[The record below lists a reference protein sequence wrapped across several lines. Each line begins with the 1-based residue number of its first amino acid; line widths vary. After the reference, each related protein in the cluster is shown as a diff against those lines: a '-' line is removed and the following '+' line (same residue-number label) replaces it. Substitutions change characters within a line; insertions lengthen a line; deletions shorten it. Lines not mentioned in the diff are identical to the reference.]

1 MSFLPFGRSF
11 GGRSARG
18 IVSSA
23 KRTRVVSAP
32 VAEVWKV
39 LEDPY
44 QMPRWWPRVER
55 MEGVEEDR
63 FTQVFVSKR
72 RRTVRADFRLLASEP
87 PDAEYSSGHRTWTQE
102 VEGTPF
108 ERVLQESITEVLV
121 ETVPEG
127 TRITL
132 AQRQKLKGYTRVG
145 ALSMRGA
152 TVKRL
157 DEALD
162 GLARIVADP

>member
-1 MSFLPFGRSF
+1 MSFLPF
-11 GGRSARG
+11 RG
-18 IVSSA
+18 LGQPRRTVSTA
-23 KRTRVVSAP
+23 KRTRVLSAP
-32 VAEVWKV
+32 IAEVWKV

-44 QMPRWWPRVER
+44 SMPRWWPRVER

-72 RRTVRADFRLLASEP
+72 RHTVRADFRLLASEP
-87 PDAEYSSGHRTWTQE
+87 PDAEYPSGHRTWTQE
-102 VEGTPF
+102 VVGTPF

-121 ETVPEG
+121 EPVPEG
-127 TRITL
+127 TRVTI
-132 AQRQKLKGYTRVG
+132 AQRQKLKGYTRIG

-157 DEALD
+157 DQALE
-162 GLARIVADP
+162 GLERIVG

>member
-1 MSFLPFGRSF
+1 MRVGPFGLPIGPSTR
-11 GGRSARG
+11 RT
-18 IVSSA
+18 VSTA
-23 KRTRVVSAP
+23 KRTRVLSAP
-32 VAEVWKV
+32 IDEVWKV

-63 FTQVFVSKR
+63 FTEVFVSKR
-72 RRTVRADFRLLASEP
+72 GRTVRADFRLLASEP
-87 PDAEYSSGHRTWTQE
+87 PDAEYPSGHRTWTQE

-108 ERVLQESITEVLV
+108 ERVLQESITEILV
-121 ETVPEG
+121 EPVPEG
-127 TRITL
+127 TRVTL

-152 TVKRL
+152 TIKKL
-157 DEALD
+157 DQALD
-162 GLARIVADP
+162 GLARILG

>member
-1 MSFLPFGRSF
+1 MSWVRLGRT
-11 GGRSARG
+11 GARRT
-18 IVSSA
+18 VSSA
-23 KRTRVVSAP
+23 KRARVLSAP
-32 VAEVWKV
+32 IAEVWKV

-55 MEGVEEDR
+55 MEGVQDDR
-63 FTQVFVSKR
+63 FTQVFFSKR

-87 PDAEYSSGHRTWTQE
+87 PDAEYPSGHRTWTQE
-102 VEGTPF
+102 VAGTPF

-121 ETVPEG
+121 EPVAEG
-127 TRITL
+127 TRVTI
-132 AQRQKLKGYTRVG
+132 AQRQKLKGYTRIG

-152 TVKRL
+152 TIKRL

-162 GLARIVADP
+162 GLARIVG

>member
-1 MSFLPFGRSF
+1 MSWVRLGRT
-11 GGRSARG
+11 GGRRT
-18 IVSSA
+18 VSSA
-23 KRTRVVSAP
+23 KRARVLSAP
-32 VAEVWKV
+32 IAEVWKV

-55 MEGVEEDR
+55 MEGVQDDR
-63 FTQVFVSKR
+63 FTQVFFSKR

-87 PDAEYSSGHRTWTQE
+87 PDSEYPSGHRTWTQE
-102 VEGTPF
+102 VAGTPF

-121 ETVPEG
+121 EPVPEG
-127 TRITL
+127 TRVTI
-132 AQRQKLKGYTRVG
+132 AQRQKLKGYTRIG

-152 TVKRL
+152 TIKRL

-162 GLARIVADP
+162 GLARIVG

>member
-1 MSFLPFGRSF
+1 MSFRPFGRTF
-11 GGRSARG
+11 GLRSARG
-18 IVSSA
+18 VVSSA
-23 KRTRVVSAP
+23 KRTRVVNAP
-32 VAEVWKV
+32 IEEVWKV
-39 LEDPY
+39 LADPY

-87 PDAEYSSGHRTWTQE
+87 PDSEYPSGHRTWTQE

-108 ERVLQESITEVLV
+108 ERVLQESITEVVV
-121 ETVPEG
+121 ESVPEG
-127 TRITL
+127 TRVTI

-162 GLARIVADP
+162 GLARIAG

>member
-1 MSFLPFGRSF
+1 
-11 GGRSARG
+11 
-18 IVSSA
+18 
-23 KRTRVVSAP
+23 
-32 VAEVWKV
+32 VWAV

-87 PDAEYSSGHRTWTQE
+87 PDAEYPSGHRTWTQE

-108 ERVLQESITEVLV
+108 ERVLQESITEILV
-121 ETVPEG
+121 EPVPEG
-127 TRITL
+127 TRVTL

-152 TVKRL
+152 TIKKL

-162 GLARIVADP
+162 ALARILG